1 MPEKLN
7 FTQTKI
13 ENLPT
18 PESGRLDYY
27 DTDKTRLTCRVSTT
41 GVKSFVVL
49 KRNGKSAQ
57 RITIGRFPD
66 VTVSDARKQHDK
78 ILGDLVTGVNPTEE
92 KRKKRHRSLTLQ
104 ELLERY
110 LPLG

>member
-13 ENLPT
+13 ENLPI
-18 PESGRLDYY
+18 PKSGRLDYY
-27 DTDKTRLTCRVSTT
+27 DTDKTRLTCRVSAT

-49 KRNGKSAQ
+49 KWNGKSAQ

-66 VTVSDARKQHDK
+66 ITVSEARKQHDK
-78 ILGDLVTGVNPTEE
+78 ILSDLVTGSIPQ
-92 KRKKRHRSLTLQ
+92 KKSVRNVTVA
-104 ELLERY
+104 
-110 LPLG
+110 